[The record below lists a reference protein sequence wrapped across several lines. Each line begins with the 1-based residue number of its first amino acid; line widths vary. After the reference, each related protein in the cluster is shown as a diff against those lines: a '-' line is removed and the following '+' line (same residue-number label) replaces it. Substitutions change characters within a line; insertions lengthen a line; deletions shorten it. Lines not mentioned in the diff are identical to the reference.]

1 MSTAGPDAH
10 LGARCV
16 ERGPMCT
23 AEPDAQSEAQCAQ
36 PGRCAPR
43 SRIRTAERDA
53 HRQLPPR
60 SRLHAQ
66 LPGSAAG
73 RKCSQVEHRGFR
85 WGYWDPNVAMAAS
98 LAGKK
103 IVFVTGNAKKLEEV
117 IQILGDKFPCTLVAQ
132 KIDRAGTCAGG
143 GHLPL
148 LQCPRGPARP
158 LHKMVPGEAE
168 ARRSLPAP
176 GRVRGQVG
184 LRALHIRLQLRG
196 RQGARA
202 PVQRP
207 NLGSDRGAPRQLG
220 LRLGP
225 LLSAGWMRA
234 DVRGDAQSREER
246 HLPSLPGPA

>member
-1 MSTAGPDAH
+1 
-10 LGARCV
+10 
-16 ERGPMCT
+16 
-23 AEPDAQSEAQCAQ
+23 
-36 PGRCAPR
+36 
-43 SRIRTAERDA
+43 
-53 HRQLPPR
+53 
-60 SRLHAQ
+60 
-66 LPGSAAG
+66 
-73 RKCSQVEHRGFR
+73 
-85 WGYWDPNVAMAAS
+85 MAAS

-132 KIDRAGTCAGG
+132 KIDLPEYQGEPDEISVQKCREAARQVPAPRAGTCAGG

-148 LQCPRGPARP
+148 LQRPRGPARP

-207 NLGSDRGAPRQLG
+207 NLGSDRGAPRQPG

-225 LLSAGWMRA
+225 LLSAGRMRA
-234 DVRGDAQSREER
+234 DVCGDAQSREER